1 MTLGSWIKGSWVL
14 DYGWLCRNRS
24 WIMGVILGKGRRSLG
39 VVTELGRSAF
49 DRGGVIA
56 GLVVH
61 LMVGR
66 SY

>member
-1 MTLGSWIKGSWVL
+1 MKKEQHDAWVVDQGELG
-14 DYGWLCRNRS
+14 
-24 WIMGVILGKGRRSLG
+24 LGSLG

-61 LMVGR
+61 LRVG
-66 SY
+66 